1 MADDRSTPDA
11 STGDPE
17 GVAGRRLAGAAL
29 VAVAMGVMNVASY
42 AYQMVAARLLGPQD
56 YGAFAALMNL
66 VLVVNVL
73 ALALQANAARRIAA
87 EPGEVHTVERAIR
100 HVGRQGALALAAVTL
115 AAAPLINWLLR
126 LDSLATSVMVGL
138 SAVPL
143 TLMGYQAGVLQGE
156 RRWHALGLVY
166 ASAGVVRLFVGTAL
180 LLMDP
185 TPFWAITGVVIG
197 AWAPVV
203 VGAVA
208 LRQPRGTVVE
218 SDASHTARDLWSET
232 MRNSHALLAYFALCN
247 ADIVIARSMMDAHQA
262 GLYAAGLIMTKIVLF
277 LPQFVVVLAYPSMGV
292 EASRRRTLLQSLA
305 AVGLLSALVSAL
317 TSVLSGLAMV
327 FVGGAQYSA
336 IEESLWAFALLGGL
350 LAMLQIVVYGV
361 LARQARRSVY
371 LLWVGLAAVAVL
383 GSVAETFDDLLVI
396 VISVDAGLLVVL
408 VLTSLLAMRHVTG
421 SATGLPA
428 ELLGSVSGSVPA
440 APGADGDVE
449 RNGQGRG

>member
-1 MADDRSTPDA
+1 MP
-11 STGDPE
+11 
-17 GVAGRRLAGAAL
+17 GRRLAGAAL
-29 VAVAMGVMNVASY
+29 VAVAIGVMNVASY
-42 AYQMVAARLLGPQD
+42 GYQMVAARLLGPEQ

-87 EPGEVHTVERAIR
+87 EPRDVHTVERAIR
-100 HVGRQGALALAAVTL
+100 HVGRQGALALAALTL

-126 LDSLATSVMVGL
+126 LDSLATAVMVGL

-166 ASAGVVRLFVGTAL
+166 ASAGVVRLFIGTAL
-180 LLMDP
+180 LVMDP

-197 AWAPVV
+197 AWAPVL
-203 VGAVA
+203 VGALA
-208 LRQPRGTVVE
+208 LRQPRGSIPG
-218 SDASHTARDLWSET
+218 SDASHTAKDLWRET
-232 MRNSHALLAYFALCN
+232 LGNSHALLAYFALSN
-247 ADIVIARSMMDAHQA
+247 ADIVIARSLMDAQQA
-262 GLYAAGLIMTKIVLF
+262 GLYAAGLIMTKVMLF

-305 AVGLLSALVSAL
+305 AVALMSAVVSAL
-317 TSVLSGLAMV
+317 TSVLSGLAIV

-336 IEESLWAFALLGGL
+336 IEESLWAFALLGGV

-371 LLWVGLAAVAVL
+371 LMWVGLVTVAAL
-383 GSVAETFDDLLVI
+383 GFVAETFDDLLVI
-396 VISVDAGLLVVL
+396 VLGVDSVLLVVL
-408 VLTSLLAMRHVTG
+408 VLTSLMAMRRAPT
-421 SATGLPA
+421 AAADLPA
-428 ELLGSVSGSVPA
+428 QPLGSVSGSVPA
-440 APGADGDVE
+440 APGADGDVQRDGE
-449 RNGQGRG
+449 RRG